1 MAGAGHRTDDERRVL
16 AAVDDDWLRHTLHDL
31 VAVPSLPGR
40 EEPAQRLVAE
50 LLTDLGAQVDVFT
63 LDMAGVAA
71 HPAFSTEY
79 ERVAP
84 VGVTGTIGR
93 GDGPTL
99 LLNAHTDVVP
109 AGDAARWRSDPFTPT
124 WRGDRLYGRGAV
136 DMKGGLAAGLTAVK
150 ALVDTGVDLPGR
162 VLVDAVVGE
171 EDGGCGTLG
180 SLLHGTTADGAV
192 VLEPTGLVVSPAVA
206 GALTFHVTIPGR
218 AAHGCLREEGV
229 SAIEKLPLVQQA
241 LLGLERDRNSRAAE
255 PLFSWLDRPF
265 AICTGR
271 VEGGDWASS
280 EADWCRLE
288 GRFGVAPDED
298 LEAAQTELESAVA
311 VAAAADPWLA
321 THPPTVRWVGARFLP
336 GRTASDDPL
345 VVAAQAAVGDLCPPS
360 GDRGRGGPDVPLRGQ
375 PYGCDMGL
383 LTRVGHIP
391 TVVFGPGDIR
401 QAHAVDEWVDV
412 REVERCARALALLA
426 LRYCR

>member
-1 MAGAGHRTDDERRVL
+1 MTGAGPSTQEQRVL
-16 AAVDDDWLRHTLHDL
+16 AAIDRDWLQRTLADL

-40 EEPAQRLVAE
+40 EEPAQRLVADV
-50 LLTDLGAQVDVFT
+50 LRGLGAEVDVFT
-63 LDMAGVAA
+63 LDMATLRG

-79 ERVAP
+79 TRAAP
-84 VGVTGTIGR
+84 LGVTGGVGR

-109 AGDAARWRSDPFTPT
+109 TGDPRAWRSDPFTPT
-124 WRGDRLYGRGAV
+124 WRGDRLYGRGAA
-136 DMKGGLAAGLTAVK
+136 DMKGGLAAALAAAK
-150 ALVDTGVDLPGR
+150 AILDAGVDLPGR

-192 VLEPTGLVVSPAVA
+192 VLEPTGLSVSPAVA
-206 GALTFHVTIPGR
+206 GALTFHITIPGL

-229 SAIEKLPLVQQA
+229 SAIERLPVVQRA
-241 LLGLERDRNSRAAE
+241 LLDLERKRNARAAE
-255 PLFSWLDRPF
+255 PLFDWLDRPF

-288 GRFGVAPDED
+288 GRYGVGPDED
-298 LEAAQTELESAVA
+298 LDAAQAELVDA
-311 VAAAADPWLA
+311 VAAGAARDEWLA
-321 THPPTVRWVGARFLP
+321 GHPPTVDWVGARFLP
-336 GRTASDDPL
+336 GRTDPDDRL
-345 VVAAQAAVGDLCPPS
+345 VTAAQQAVRDVEI
-360 GDRGRGGPDVPLRGQ
+360 DGRGSAVDPPLRGQ

-383 LTRVGHIP
+383 LTRVGGIP
-391 TVVFGPGDIR
+391 TVVCGPGDIR

-426 LRYCR
+426 LRFCR